1 MKVKQVLSCGM
12 LTAIIAISAFA
23 QVKSKNVTFSRNVV
37 VNGTAVKAGDYKLE
51 FDSDKGELSV
61 LKDRKIVA
69 KTNARVE
76 TTKTKARATLIE
88 TTQSDTGDLLIS
100 IIFRGE
106 DQRFVV
112 ANEGVGASKK

>member
-1 MKVKQVLSCGM
+1 MKVKQILFCGM
-12 LTAIIAISAFA
+12 LTAIIAVSAFA
-23 QVKSKNVTFSRNVV
+23 EVKSKKVTFSKNVV

-61 LKDRKIVA
+61 LKDGKIVA
-69 KTNARVE
+69 KTNARVQ
-76 TTKTKARATLIE
+76 TTQAKARATLIE

-112 ANEGVGASKK
+112 ANSSAGASVK

>member
-1 MKVKQVLSCGM
+1 M
-12 LTAIIAISAFA
+12 LTGLITISAFA
-23 QVKSKNVTFSRNVV
+23 QVKRKKVTFSKNVV
-37 VNGTAVKAGDYKLE
+37 VNGTAVTAGDYKLE

-61 LKDRKIVA
+61 LKDGKIVA

-76 TTKTKARATLIE
+76 TTQTKSKATLIE

-106 DQRFVV
+106 DQRIVL
-112 ANEGVGASKK
+112 ANGSAGASVK